1 MNIREA
7 IDIVTEYQV
16 IDEISPKSQKDIQ
29 NMLPNT
35 IPVGQISV
43 PNMCITIHEHTN
55 GSMFILTE
63 FRKTF
68 ALGYFEIFPIDRGN
82 PELRQVK
89 AAVLYDEALRG
100 KSVMPNCYLT
110 IVQNK
115 GWKLINDT
123 MLTIGGEKLWKGLIK
138 SGFVKSIYDL
148 VWKKFYKL
156 DQIGMQTSGGDTVL
170 DPEDDTAPGPAQRFF
185 YVVESKFGPLET
197 PTLLEAYRRHSA
209 NQELE
214 YAHVMAGGYQ
224 FSSPIKTARS

>member
-29 NMLPNT
+29 NMLPDT

-43 PNMCITIHEHTN
+43 PNICISIHEHTN
-55 GSMFILTE
+55 KSMFILTE
-63 FRKTF
+63 FRRTIV
-68 ALGYFEIFPIDRGN
+68 LGYFEIFPIDRSN
-82 PELRQVK
+82 PEIRQVK
-89 AAVLYDEALRG
+89 AAMLYDAGLRG

-123 MLTIGGEKLWKGLIK
+123 MLTIGGEKLWQGLIK
-138 SGFVKSIYDL
+138 SGFAKSIYD
-148 VWKKFYKL
+148 VVEKKFYKI
-156 DQIGMQTSGGDTVL
+156 DQIGVRTSDGNTVI
-170 DPEDDTAPGPAQRFF
+170 DPKDDNVPGPVQRFF
-185 YVVESKFGPLET
+185 YVIESKYGAMET

-209 NQELE
+209 YIELNHE
-214 YAHVMAGGYQ
+214 HVMAGGYQ
-224 FSSPIKTARS
+224 FGSPIKSAIR